1 MRYRQTCVQGTG
13 CVTNLDK
20 LKRFKIGQ
28 TGLDAE
34 THEVVAEAKDTIKRM
49 QKLAKAYGSMMITQ
63 AESSQYVSGPS
74 PQERDA
80 VKDAV
85 AELLSEF
92 DLGEDEI
99 AEVEQSG
106 YRYICSEYRNLI
118 VPYNLKKKIRESD
131 KSDIWNEY
139 EQQRGQLQIGDVPD
153 LEKLENILDSVGE
166 LTPER
171 EELLEDLRYYEANK
185 RHRRPDIWRQRGDG
199 LD

>member
-1 MRYRQTCVQGTG
+1 MIWLASEDKWGSVLALITG
-13 CVTNLDK
+13 GSCLFFANLDK

-92 DLGEDEI
+92 DLGV
-99 AEVEQSG
+99 AHP
-106 YRYICSEYRNLI
+106 
-118 VPYNLKKKIRESD
+118 VP
-131 KSDIWNEY
+131 WT
-139 EQQRGQLQIGDVPD
+139 QVC
-153 LEKLENILDSVGE
+153 
-166 LTPER
+166 LT
-171 EELLEDLRYYEANK
+171 
-185 RHRRPDIWRQRGDG
+185 RRA
-199 LD
+199 